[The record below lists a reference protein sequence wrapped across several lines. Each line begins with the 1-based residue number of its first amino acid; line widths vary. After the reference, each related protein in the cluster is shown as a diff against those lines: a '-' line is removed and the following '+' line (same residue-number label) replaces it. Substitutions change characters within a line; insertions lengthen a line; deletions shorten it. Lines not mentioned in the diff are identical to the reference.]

1 MSQLVQ
7 QLTDNFVVVA
17 VALIALGLGWFSI
30 NYLSKRRQMVHQE
43 RMATLVKGLHYAGVA
58 KDIFSKPQADSRDQA
73 LRGLRWLFGAAGLSL
88 ALYAYASMQPSADPT
103 SAARGA
109 LAGIVPGLIGLAHL
123 LFSILSRNRQTP
135 NCPARTLYRSNFPT
149 RTLYRSNFPT
159 RTVYR

>member
-17 VALIALGLGWFSI
+17 VTLIALGLGWFSI

-58 KDIFSKPQADSRDQA
+58 KDIFSKPTAKPTADSLAYA

-88 ALYAYASMQPSADPT
+88 ACYAYALTQPSADPT
-103 SAARGA
+103 IAARGA
-109 LAGIVPGLIGLAHL
+109 LVGVIPGLIGLAHL
-123 LFSILSRNRQTP
+123 LFSAMCRNRQRP
-135 NCPARTLYRSNFPT
+135 NFPTFPT
-149 RTLYRSNFPT
+149 RTLYR
-159 RTVYR
+159 

>member
-149 RTLYRSNFPT
+149 RT
-159 RTVYR
+159 VYR

>member
-17 VALIALGLGWFSI
+17 VALIALGLVWFSI
-30 NYLSKRRQMVHQE
+30 NYLSKRRQMLHQE

-58 KDIFSKPQADSRDQA
+58 KDIFSKPTTGSRDHAQ
-73 LRGLRWLFGAAGLSL
+73 RGLRWLFGAAGLSL
-88 ALYAYASMQPSADPT
+88 ALYAYASMQPSVDPT

-123 LFSILSRNRQTP
+123 LFSILSRNRQTA
-135 NCPARTLYRSNFPT
+135 NCPTRTLYRSNFPT
-149 RTLYRSNFPT
+149 RTLYR
-159 RTVYR
+159 